1 MFFTKAPPQRASAVR
16 ENGFSFLSW
25 KKKTLLA
32 ATVML
37 CGGGLAA
44 QFPNTATPEERIA
57 DSSSVSKPIADE
69 NFARFDQEASESD
82 GVTYSQ
88 PNRQYA
94 DNAAADSPRKAA
106 YSISHPAGPIA
117 KYTPPPKIGDESE
130 IAAPSEPA
138 ESLAA
143 NKPKVASFPT
153 FDTLDYS
160 SFEKTAID
168 LPLARWNPLFDKA
181 PPLSEMPSR
190 SQPVTEENKV
200 VAAKPEIRAGET
212 VLEAM
217 IDSSALVPA
226 NKQPESTTQ
235 EIVLE
240 AMIDS
245 NALVSA
251 NRQLENTTQETV
263 LEAMIDTNALVP
275 AQQITTDFVQELNAV
290 IPDEFL
296 VPVGK

>member
-25 KKKTLLA
+25 KRKTLLA

-44 QFPNTATPEERIA
+44 QFPNTATPEERVA

-69 NFARFDQEASESD
+69 NFARFDQDASESD

-94 DNAAADSPRKAA
+94 DNAAADSPRKVA

-130 IAAPSEPA
+130 TAAPSEPA

-168 LPLARWNPLFDKA
+168 LPLVRWNPLFDKA

-190 SQPVTEENKV
+190 PQPVAEENKV
-200 VAAKPEIRAGET
+200 VATKPEIRVGET
-212 VLEAM
+212 VSDAI
-217 IDSSALVPA
+217 IDFDALVPA
-226 NKQPESTTQ
+226 NNQPE
-235 EIVLE
+235 
-240 AMIDS
+240 
-245 NALVSA
+245 
-251 NRQLENTTQETV
+251 NTSQETII
-263 LEAMIDTNALVP
+263 EAVIDADALVP